1 MNELILGLITFFTS
15 TIAGIV
21 GVGGGMMLIV
31 ILPSFLPLNAL
42 IPIHGLTQVSSNL
55 SRAIFGYKDVQ
66 YEVIPKFL
74 LGSAIG
80 IGIFAAVLN
89 LISLEYV
96 PLFIG
101 IYILLS
107 LWSEKFNEKI
117 KRYESYLLAG
127 FFQTGL
133 SMVVGAIGPLTMTL
147 LFKDYEDKNKVVA
160 TGAAL
165 MSITHILKVFVF
177 MYFGFVFF
185 DYIGVIIAMI
195 IGAVSGSWVAT
206 KLRDEI
212 DGKRFTIILK
222 VLLSALAIQVIV
234 KVFIQKTSKLIL

>member
-1 MNELILGLITFFTS
+1 MNELFLGILSFLTS
-15 TIAGIV
+15 TITGVVGI
-21 GVGGGMMLIV
+21 GGGMMLIA

-42 IPIHGLTQVSSNL
+42 IPVHGLTQMSSNL
-55 SRAIFGYKDVQ
+55 SRAVFGYKDVQ

-80 IGIFAAVLN
+80 IGIFAGILN
-89 LISLEYV
+89 VISLEYV

-101 IYILLS
+101 AYILLS

-117 KRYESYLLAG
+117 KRYESYFLAG

-133 SMVVGAIGPLTMTL
+133 SMVVGATGPLTMTL
-147 LFKDYEDKNKVVA
+147 LLKDYGDKNKVVS

-165 MSITHILKVFVF
+165 MSITHVLKVFVF

-185 DYIGVIIAMI
+185 DYLGVIVAMI
-195 IGAVSGSWVAT
+195 IGAVAGSWT
-206 KLRDEI
+206 GTQLRDKIE
-212 DGKRFTIILK
+212 GKKFVLILK
-222 VLLSALAIQVIV
+222 VLLSALAIYVIV
-234 KVFIQKTSKLIL
+234 GVFI

>member
-1 MNELILGLITFFTS
+1 MNELFLGILSFLTS
-15 TIAGIV
+15 TVTGVVGI
-21 GVGGGMMLIV
+21 GGGMMLIA

-42 IPIHGLTQVSSNL
+42 IPVHGLTQMSSNL
-55 SRAIFGYKDVQ
+55 SRAVFGYKDIQ

-80 IGIFAAVLN
+80 IGIFAGILN
-89 LISLEYV
+89 VISLEYV

-101 IYILLS
+101 AYILLS

-117 KRYESYLLAG
+117 KRYESYFLAG

-133 SMVVGAIGPLTMTL
+133 SMVVGATGPLTMTL
-147 LFKDYEDKNKVVA
+147 LLKDYGDKNKVVA

-165 MSITHILKVFVF
+165 MSITHVLKVFVF

-185 DYIGVIIAMI
+185 DYLGVIVAMI
-195 IGAVSGSWVAT
+195 IGAVAGSWT
-206 KLRDEI
+206 GTQLRDKIE
-212 DGKRFTIILK
+212 GKKFVLILK
-222 VLLSALAIQVIV
+222 VLLSALAIYVIV
-234 KVFIQKTSKLIL
+234 GVFI

>member
-1 MNELILGLITFFTS
+1 MTELILGVLTFLTS
-15 TIAGIV
+15 TVAGVV
-21 GVGGGMMLIV
+21 GIGGGMMLIA

-42 IPIHGLTQVSSNL
+42 IPVHGLTQMSSNF
-55 SRAIFGYKDVQ
+55 SRAVFGYKDVQ

-74 LGSAIG
+74 LGSIVG
-80 IGIFAAVLN
+80 IGIFAAIIN
-89 LISLEYV
+89 FISLEYV

-101 IYILLS
+101 AYILLS
-107 LWSEKFNEKI
+107 LWSQKFNDKI
-117 KRYESYLLAG
+117 KKFENYYIIG

-133 SMVVGAIGPLTMTL
+133 SIVVGATGPLTMTIL
-147 LFKDYEDKNKVVA
+147 LKDYKDKDKVVA

-185 DYIGVIIAMI
+185 DYIGIIVAMI
-195 IGAVSGSWVAT
+195 IGAVAGSWAGT
-206 KLRDEI
+206 QLRDKI

-222 VLLSALAIQVIV
+222 VLLTALAIKVIV
-234 KVFIQKTSKLIL
+234 DVFI

>member
-80 IGIFAAVLN
+80 IGMFAAVLN

-117 KRYESYLLAG
+117 KRYESYFLAG

-133 SMVVGAIGPLTMTL
+133 SMVVGATGPLTMTL

-195 IGAVSGSWVAT
+195 IGAVSGSWVST
-206 KLRDEI
+206 KLRNKI
-212 DGKRFTIILK
+212 DGKKFTMILK

-234 KVFIQKTSKLIL
+234 KVFI

>member
-80 IGIFAAVLN
+80 IGMFAAVLN

-101 IYILLS
+101 VYILLS

-117 KRYESYLLAG
+117 KKYESYFLAG

-133 SMVVGAIGPLTMTL
+133 SMVVGATGPLTMTL

-234 KVFIQKTSKLIL
+234 KVFI

>member
-80 IGIFAAVLN
+80 IGMFAAVLN

-101 IYILLS
+101 VYILLS

-117 KRYESYLLAG
+117 KKYESYFLAG

-133 SMVVGAIGPLTMTL
+133 SMVVGATGPLTMTL

-195 IGAVSGSWVAT
+195 IGAISGSWVST
-206 KLRDEI
+206 KLRDKI
-212 DGKRFTIILK
+212 DGKRFTMILK

-234 KVFIQKTSKLIL
+234 KVFL